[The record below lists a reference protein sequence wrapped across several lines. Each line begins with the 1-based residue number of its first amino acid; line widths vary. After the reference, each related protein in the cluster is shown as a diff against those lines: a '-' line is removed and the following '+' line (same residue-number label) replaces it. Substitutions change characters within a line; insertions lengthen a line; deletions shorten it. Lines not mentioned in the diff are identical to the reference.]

1 MDTSQPLVLIADTAS
16 WVLIVSGSFFLVT
29 GAIGLLRMP
38 DVYTRMHAV
47 SVMETL
53 GATLLVLG
61 LLIQA
66 GPTLIAVKLL
76 FVLALLFFFSPVASH
91 ALAQAALHAGIEP
104 ILNQDRT
111 GRSIPDAPAVE
122 QSTGGKSADKRGGN

>member
-1 MDTSQPLVLIADTAS
+1 MEMIATAAS

-29 GAIGLLRMP
+29 GAVGLIRMP

-53 GATLLVLG
+53 GATLLILG
-61 LLIQA
+61 LMVQA
-66 GPTLIAVKLL
+66 GPTLVALKLL

-104 ILNQDRT
+104 ILAEDRST
-111 GRSIPDAPAVE
+111 RDVPPAPAKDAPVTAAPE
-122 QSTGGKSADKRGGN
+122 GGKS